1 MQIDMT
7 TLTQLQ
13 YQKLLDALFRLNAMK
28 KPELRKKVVER
39 LPLNIQVEIDR
50 HNDIRLDVMA
60 IWDTC
65 SSRNAITELRSAIE
79 LLEGSSPA
87 FQLFQEMVDDLE
99 RFVKETDAY
108 YARYEQLAATI
119 RSNAA
124 DAKASVARWF
134 HHTQALLLGSPDI
147 GPANQSIRDLLLVL
161 SDFNAASDGSSFPL
175 FVFVEG
181 ILSDLFTGQT
191 LTEAQA
197 ILDSIAKERGV
208 KEPGIA
214 RLRKAV
220 QDLRN
225 PVPSG
230 SGNISAE
237 VPLEPALLVVIE
249 PHDDRTGAPPYRLH
263 FYRWEPWETEELMR
277 VTGTAGRGICVRDPS
292 PYIELEHLKGELST
306 ALGALLREIQPE
318 RQCVEFVV
326 PGRLLC
332 EPFEHIKVD
341 LWGDV
346 LGLTLDPEE
355 LGVVAR
361 VVVRSWERTHTKFPP
376 QLCEQ
381 WRRRWRHVRPP
392 VLRACQLD
400 PSSDAFALLQL
411 NENREVS
418 FLWVAFAPVC
428 PVASQK
434 ILGGLLK
441 GGVPISLWRR
451 EEWCGTDANAVGE
464 ALAKLVDTLEPAD
477 LRDRVQDLR
486 VQAVN
491 AAACPHIGKS
501 LTLFWDDP
509 NRVPP
514 QAKSVPS
521 PLR

>member
-1 MQIDMT
+1 MIVAVGIDVVLVDRFIKALART
-7 TLTQLQ
+7 P
-13 YQKLLDALFRLNAMK
+13 LLADRLFTEA
-28 KPELRKKVVER
+28 ER
-39 LPLNIQVEIDR
+39 HTVSGNP
-50 HNDIRLDVMA
+50 
-60 IWDTC
+60 
-65 SSRNAITELRSAIE
+65 RSAE
-79 LLEGSSPA
+79 S
-87 FQLFQEMVDDLE
+87 
-99 RFVKETDAY
+99 
-108 YARYEQLAATI
+108 LAA
-119 RSNAA
+119 RFAA
-124 DAKASVARWF
+124 KEAVAKALGAPVGLHWHDCEIVTDPDGRPWLTVAG
-134 HHTQALLLGSPDI
+134 T
-147 GPANQSIRDLLLVL
+147 V
-161 SDFNAASDGSSFPL
+161 AA
-175 FVFVEG
+175 V
-181 ILSDLFTGQT
+181 
-191 LTEAQA
+191 
-197 ILDSIAKERGV
+197 AKERGV

-230 SGNISAE
+230 SGNVSAE

-509 NRVPP
+509 DRVPP